1 MCEGFILNEVL
12 LGWCKSNCC
21 FCIVEICHLLLE
33 YIPNKC
39 CYAID
44 HFNAH
49 FCFVFF
55 ASDLLLVIN
64 FIFILFYGND
74 VRQKANLSNFLEFK
88 IGCKAAETTC
98 NISNIFGP
106 GTTREHTL
114 QWWFKKFCKGD
125 KSLEDDECGGQPLE
139 INNDRLRAIVKA
151 DPFTIT
157 REVAEEL
164 NVNHSTV
171 I

>member
-1 MCEGFILNEVL
+1 M
-12 LGWCKSNCC
+12 
-21 FCIVEICHLLLE
+21 
-33 YIPNKC
+33 
-39 CYAID
+39 
-44 HFNAH
+44 
-49 FCFVFF
+49 
-55 ASDLLLVIN
+55 
-64 FIFILFYGND
+64 
-74 VRQKANLSNFLEFK
+74 R
-88 IGCKAAETTC
+88 
-98 NISNIFGP
+98 FGP
-106 GTTREHTL
+106 GTAKEHTV

-164 NVNHSTV
+164 NVNHPTV